1 MTNKTAFRKGLP
13 SFFCC
18 QKQQMSDVDAFQ
30 LNIDGV
36 SDLVGSR
43 TNKTFVEDGDVEG
56 VVSEYQEELSL
67 DMTDEELLNLKRQ
80 YENEDASYSPKI
92 KPRQNENK
100 KYLLGMQRANG
111 SRSIPVSSNLLFEAT
126 ATFVPQALA
135 KNPEPVVFSDNTI
148 QGKQASKDLKTMLQ
162 FHAEDFLLREKMGVM
177 VWHWSVYFMGIL
189 KYGWDEKTKDIT
201 CKVRN
206 PKMFLFDPSGYVDE
220 YGDFVGWLGERIES
234 TGQQL
239 IDLYPKHKDYI
250 IIKCNGKLGTKVIR
264 TEWWTDEYSFT
275 TFFDKILDKHKNEFY
290 NYDKT
295 EEPLEEGLE
304 GEVTRGHN
312 HYATPKMPYTFL
324 SVFSLQEQP
333 HDITNLIEQN
343 IANQDQ
349 INERDIQIDKN
360 LKSANNAVAISGV
373 SFNQE
378 TASQAV
384 ESFYEEGFIL
394 VPDGRIEDGIKRIP
408 ANDLPS
414 AIFTAQENNK
424 NSLRSVYGTQGLTA
438 TAPDNDTTAH
448 GMVINSNHD
457 SSRIGGGVGERLEQV
472 ATNFFNKMTQM
483 YYVFY
488 DEKHYAAIMGNGAA
502 VSYIGLQMSDEER
515 RFIVTVSPN
524 SMKPKD
530 EVTEQ
535 NLSIQLADGGW
546 LDPLTLFERL
556 DDPDPQETAEKVT
569 LFRTNPQA
577 YFTKYFP
584 ESAQEQQGVAGQPP
598 NQEIPTQPEDVNQTI
613 SAPAS
618 SADLSQAPLPE
629 AGMPNI

>member
-1 MTNKTAFRKGLP
+1 MDQD
-13 SFFCC
+13 S
-18 QKQQMSDVDAFQ
+18 FQ

-36 SDLVGSR
+36 QDLVGSKA
-43 TNKTFVEDGDVEG
+43 NKTFTGDGDVEG
-56 VVSEYQEELSL
+56 VSSEYQDELSL
-67 DMTDEELLNLKRQ
+67 DMTDEELLDLKRQ
-80 YENEDASYSPKI
+80 YETEYSTYGGKI
-92 KPRQNENK
+92 KPRQDENK
-100 KYLLGMQRANG
+100 KYLFGMQRANG
-111 SRSIPVSSNLLFEAT
+111 VRNIPVSSNLLFEAT

-135 KNPEPVVFSDNTI
+135 KNPEPVVFSDNTP
-148 QGKQASKDLKTMLQ
+148 QGKEASKGLKTMLQ
-162 FHAEDFLLREKMGVM
+162 FHAEDFLLREKMGIM
-177 VWHWSVYFMGIL
+177 VWHWSVYFLGIL
-189 KYGWDEKTKDIT
+189 KYGWDERTNDIT

-234 TGQQL
+234 TAQQL

-250 IIKCNGKLGTKVIR
+250 IIKCNGKLGTKVVR

-275 TFFDKILDKHKNEFY
+275 TFFEEVLDKHKNEFF

-295 EEPLEEGLE
+295 IPGEEGMQDDM
-304 GEVTRGHN
+304 VKGHN
-312 HYATPKMPYTFL
+312 HFAVPKMPYTLL

-333 HDITNLIEQN
+333 HDVTNLIEQN

-349 INERDIQIDKN
+349 INDRDLQIDRN
-360 LKSANNAVAISGV
+360 LKNGNNSIAISGV

-378 TASQAV
+378 TARQAAQALEDGDPV
-384 ESFYEEGFIL
+384 L
-394 VPDGRIEDGIKRIP
+394 VPDGRVEEAIKRLP
-408 ANDLPS
+408 ANEIPS

-424 NSLRSVYGTQGLTA
+424 NVLRSVYGTQGLTA

-488 DEKHYAAIMGNGAA
+488 DEPHYASIMGNGAA
-502 VSYIGLQMSDEER
+502 VSYIQLQMTDEER

-556 DDPDPQETAEKVT
+556 DDSDPQETAEKVT
-569 LFRTNPQA
+569 LFRTNPQL
-577 YFTKYFP
+577 YLQKYFP
-584 ESAQEQQGVAGQPP
+584 ETAQQQPMQGGAPP
-598 NQEIPTQPEDVNQTI
+598 NQEIPNQPEGINQTI
-613 SAPAS
+613 SAPPS
-618 SADLSQAPLPE
+618 SAALSQAPLPSG
-629 AGMPNI
+629 GMPNL